1 MLSEWSDTL
10 NLSLHPAVKSFF
22 IISLKNAVFA
32 ILTNS
37 ALMIQWHS
45 IFNFDNWPGVWAVA
59 RATFAVIAAREGL
72 VWLPKLLKWSQT
84 GAEAN
89 DLHTALNH
97 AAEANKEVG
106 AAIAEAKQEA
116 PKL

>member
-1 MLSEWSDTL
+1 M
-10 NLSLHPAVKSFF
+10 NLSLHPAVKSFL
-22 IISLKNAVFA
+22 IISAKNAVFA

-45 IFNFDNWPGVWAVA
+45 IFNFDNWPGVWAVF
-59 RATFAVIAAREGL
+59 RATASVIAAREGL

-84 GAEAN
+84 GADAN
-89 DLHTALNH
+89 DLQTALDH
-97 AAEANKEVG
+97 AAVANKQAAAANKEAG

-116 PKL
+116 PK

>member
-1 MLSEWSDTL
+1 M
-10 NLSLHPAVKSFF
+10 NLSLHPSVKSFL
-22 IISLKNAVFA
+22 IISSKNAVFA

-45 IFNFDNWPGVWAVA
+45 IFNFDNWPGVWAVT
-59 RATFAVIAAREGL
+59 RATLSVVGAREGL

-84 GAEAN
+84 GADAN
-89 DLHTALNH
+89 DLQSALNH
-97 AAEANKEVG
+97 AADANKQVAAANKEVG

-116 PKL
+116 PKQ